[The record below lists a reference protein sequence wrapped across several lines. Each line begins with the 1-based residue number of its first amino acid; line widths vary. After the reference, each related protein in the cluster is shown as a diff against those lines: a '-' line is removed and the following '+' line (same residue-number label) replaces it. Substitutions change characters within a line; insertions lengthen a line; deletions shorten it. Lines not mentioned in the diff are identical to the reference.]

1 MGACVNEWIKR
12 INIDELKLKIGDR
25 QVLIWGA
32 CSNGEKILQ
41 YLSIHDFKVKGFI
54 DNFYKEDVFC
64 DKSVSAWN
72 ENIQKNSSFII
83 LAIERKIPDEILN
96 NLNQRKFI
104 LDEDYILMSPYV
116 KLSGVCGNYSDSYG
130 NRIISKGIIDK
141 NMVIEMSGYN
151 NYIEIGLGTSFE
163 NIEII
168 CKGEARIVLGNGFKS
183 KDKVNIECEG
193 SIINI
198 SNNCL
203 VEGALIRCMHK
214 SKINIGADVCINGT
228 NIECSYNGGLV
239 IGEKIQIRKDVCI
252 KVFNN
257 GRVNVGDNVD
267 LGTYNELIAY
277 ENGMIC
283 IGSYTTFVKH
293 NILSAGGN
301 SAEICIGEDC
311 MLASFIGIWAGNGHA
326 IIDLT
331 GDEPKEIKP
340 LNKIN
345 IGNHV
350 WVGHKVTILDSIIG
364 QNCIV
369 GANSLVKGV
378 FESGCTLAGNPA
390 EIKRTNV
397 SWDRNLS

>member
-12 INIDELKLKIGDR
+12 TNIDELILKIRGR
-25 QVLIWGA
+25 KVLVWGA

-41 YLSIHDFKVKGFI
+41 YLSVHNIDVEGFI
-54 DNFYKEDVFC
+54 DNYYNEDVFC
-64 DKSVSAWN
+64 DKSVYAWN
-72 ENIQKNSSFII
+72 ENIQKNSNFII
-83 LAIERKIPDEILN
+83 LAIERKIPDEIIN

-104 LDEDYILMSPYV
+104 LEEDYILMSPYV
-116 KLSGVCGNYSDSYG
+116 RLSGVCGNYNDSYG
-130 NRIISKGIIDK
+130 NKIISKGIIDK

-151 NYIEIGLGTSFE
+151 NYIEIGQGTNFE

-183 KDKVNIECEG
+183 KDKVSIECED

-203 VEGALIRCMHK
+203 VAGALIRCMHK
-214 SKINIGADVCINGT
+214 SKINIGENT
-228 NIECSYNGGLV
+228 K
-239 IGEKIQIRKDVCI
+239 IGKDSCI

-257 GRVNVGDNVD
+257 GSVKVGDNVD
-267 LGTYNELIAY
+267 LGSYNEFGSYDDGI
-277 ENGMIC
+277 IC
-283 IGSYTTFVKH
+283 IGSNTTFVKQ
-293 NILSAGGN
+293 NMILSWGDIN
-301 SAEICIGEDC
+301 IGEDC
-311 MLASFIGIWAGNGHA
+311 MLSSYIGIWTGNGHA
-326 IIDLT
+326 IMDLE

-340 LNKIN
+340 LNKVN

-350 WVGHKVTILDSIIG
+350 WVGYKATILDSSIG
-364 QNCIV
+364 ENCIV

-397 SWDRNLS
+397 SWNR